1 LTFSNYRQDMTDHSS
16 GTLLGRRP
24 PALRRS
30 WLFVGGD
37 DEAAHAAACNLGA
50 DVVIQ
55 ELEDST
61 PPQRRAQARSL
72 AANAYTT
79 WRKAGMLAAV
89 RINPLETDGL
99 DDLAGVVPAQPD
111 IILMS
116 KVSEPEQVRR
126 LATEVQRLEHQH
138 GLPTGAIELVPNI
151 ESARGIMQTYAI
163 ATASERVTGVAGS
176 TEDTAADLGAVRG
189 KDAAELAYVRQRLH
203 VECVAARVLSIDCP
217 YTFADAEGCE
227 ADTRYARRLGYLAK
241 LINAPAHVMVVNRVM
256 TPSRAEIEEA
266 RAIIAAFD
274 NASRG
279 LGDQQAQVDG
289 RMLELPIFLNA
300 QRLLERAAA
309 LGVSHDG

>member
-1 LTFSNYRQDMTDHSS
+1 MSDHPPATLT
-16 GTLLGRRP
+16 GRRP

-37 DEAAHAAACNLGA
+37 DEAAHQAACKSGA

-72 AANAYTT
+72 AHNAYAA

-99 DDLAGVVPAQPD
+99 EDLAGVVPAQPD

-116 KVSEPEQVRR
+116 KVSEPAQVKR
-126 LATEVQRLEHQH
+126 LAGEVQRLEQHH
-138 GLPTGAIELVPNI
+138 GLPPGAIELVPNI

-163 ATASERVTGVAGS
+163 ATASERVSGVAGS
-176 TEDTAADLGAVRG
+176 TEDTAADLGAIRG
-189 KDAAELAYVRQRLH
+189 KDAIELAYVRQRLH
-203 VECVAARVLSIDCP
+203 VECVAAKVLSIDCP
-217 YTFADAEGCE
+217 YTFADDEGC
-227 ADTRYARRLGYLAK
+227 DTDSRYARRLGYLAK
-241 LINAPAHVMVVNRVM
+241 LINAPSHVAVVNRVM
-256 TPSRAEIEEA
+256 TPSAAEISKA

-274 NASRG
+274 TASRG
-279 LGDQQAQVDG
+279 LGDQQARLDG

-300 QRLLERAAA
+300 QRLLERANA
-309 LGVSHDG
+309 LGVGSGT